1 MVGIIAA
8 QTIGEMGTQMTLDSF
23 HVSGTA
29 AAVKATSGVPR
40 LKEIL
45 SATKKTKTPTLLIY
59 MKNDI
64 ATAINP
70 VLNDEGLD
78 NDDVNVENAKNAAI
92 NIKNTIEITKLSD
105 ILDSSEIYWD
115 KTDNQYNTNL
125 EEDKGLLNVY
135 KEFSFTNTLSS
146 TSPWIIRMKFNKEKM
161 KANGLRMID
170 IYTKLN
176 TTYEKYIECA
186 YSDDNAEECIF
197 RIKLNDNVAKDIE
210 FGDQMAAIKAL
221 EHNIVYQVLL
231 KGYKGIKKVSLNKKK
246 YNKYNFI
253 TNKFDNYVEWVL
265 DTDGTNLVEILSNTN
280 VDATRT
286 ISNDIREIYETLGI
300 EAARTAL
307 YHELVNVTSE
317 DSMNY
322 RHLSLLIDTMTYKGQ
337 LMSIDR
343 HGINRGDIGPLA
355 KSSFEETTDM
365 LINAS
370 IFAEYDNV
378 NGVSANVMLG
388 QQAPCGTG
396 DVMIL
401 LDEEHIAELLKDDID
416 TVDNLEY
423 DIEIEIIDDNM
434 CNNSDIEF
442 SYKLNKKDKKCVTFK
457 DTKVVIK

>member
-1 MVGIIAA
+1 
-8 QTIGEMGTQMTLDSF
+8 
-23 HVSGTA
+23 
-29 AAVKATSGVPR
+29 
-40 LKEIL
+40 
-45 SATKKTKTPTLLIY
+45 
-59 MKNDI
+59 
-64 ATAINP
+64 
-70 VLNDEGLD
+70 
-78 NDDVNVENAKNAAI
+78 
-92 NIKNTIEITKLSD
+92 
-105 ILDSSEIYWD
+105 
-115 KTDNQYNTNL
+115 
-125 EEDKGLLNVY
+125 
-135 KEFSFTNTLSS
+135 
-146 TSPWIIRMKFNKEKM
+146 
-161 KANGLRMID
+161 
-170 IYTKLN
+170 
-176 TTYEKYIECA
+176 
-186 YSDDNAEECIF
+186 
-197 RIKLNDNVAKDIE
+197 
-210 FGDQMAAIKAL
+210 MAAIKAL